1 VPSATGD
8 AKIFPNIGATTAA
21 FELKGGKYG
30 VAAFATGA
38 GTMGLQ
44 MVAADGSTLIPVHTV
59 FAATLG
65 YAAVDLPPGQYKF
78 FIATFT
84 AVYATI
90 CRVPS

>member
-1 VPSATGD
+1 MPTGTGD
-8 AKIFPNIGATTAA
+8 AKIFSNIGATTATFA
-21 FELKGGKYG
+21 LNGGKYG
-30 VAAFATGA
+30 VAASATGA

-44 MVAADGSTLIPVHTV
+44 MVSADGSTLIPVHTV

-65 YAAVDLPPGQYKF
+65 YAVIDLPPGQYKF

-90 CRVPS
+90 CNVPS